1 MRLVILK
8 INLDVINGG
17 IGTAMIGIFNK
28 DGVLIESKLLPGR
41 LFAKRFN
48 YSEGDELFLIPSNHD
63 FEAI

>member
-28 DGVLIESKLLPGR
+28 DGVLMESKLLPGR
-41 LFAKRFN
+41 LFARGFM
-48 YSEGDELFLIPSNHD
+48 YDEGDELTLFPASYDI
-63 FEAI
+63 AR